1 MVKLYIDGKEIE
13 AEEGQS
19 VLNAALAADIYIP
32 HLCSHPDL
40 PVQSNCKLCV
50 VSVEGQEGVQCSC
63 ELKVQEG
70 MRVTT
75 KSDDLLHRR
84 RMSMELMLAGH
95 PHDCTG
101 CKRFGKC
108 ELQSLMQYLSVVN
121 ARMHHIIKNCNNINT
136 KNPIINRELER
147 CIQCGRCVRACREL
161 RKANVLQYNVNAEG
175 EAYIGTKGDLPLL
188 DSGCRFCSACVAV
201 CPTGALTD
209 QEGLFREDVPA
220 EDSIVPCQVECP
232 AHIDIPAYIRAV
244 KEGRYSD
251 AVGII
256 REKVTFPHTLGYI
269 CNHLC
274 QTGCKHK
281 AVIGAAVNGDALSI
295 RDLKRFAVENDT
307 EQSWKAVVASH
318 MKPRT
323 GKKVA
328 VVGSG
333 PTGMTAAFYLNK
345 LGHDVTVFERRPQLG
360 GPMTSGMPSYRLPLK
375 YVQAELD
382 YIISTGVKYEVNHE
396 IKDVAALKKDFDAVV
411 LACGVSRG
419 KKLPIPGS
427 DFKQVY
433 TAIDILA
440 ECHAGESM
448 EKLGKAVSIIGAGSV
463 GYDCA
468 RTLVRKGLTV
478 NLACLEKGD
487 KVLADEEDQVQGR
500 EEGIVSYQGR
510 SFEAIEGTPDQVTGL
525 RVHTVLS
532 STYDKAT
539 GRVTEVAE
547 EGSQMVIPC
556 DSVIFA
562 TGQRTGLDDYENF
575 GIDMTRGFP
584 INPANGKP
592 EHITSMDG
600 VFAAGDVITG
610 ISFVIK
616 AIAQA
621 REVVPIVDKYL
632 GGDGVIDETLV
643 ERTRNPEI
651 GEYPDFGKL
660 PVIEMPLMTAEERLA
675 NPDKSVFT
683 TYTCDQAKCEASR
696 CLQCDLRKDITKTRL
711 WTEYSIK

>member
-1 MVKLYIDGKEIE
+1 MVKLYIDGREIE
-13 AEEGQS
+13 AVEGQS
-19 VLNAALAADIYIP
+19 VLDAALAADIYIP

-50 VSVEGQEGVQCSC
+50 VNVEGEPGVQCSC
-63 ELKVQEG
+63 EVKVREG

-75 KSDDLLHRR
+75 RSEDLMHRR
-84 RMSMELMLAGH
+84 RVAMELMLAGH

-108 ELQSLMQYLSVVN
+108 ELQTLMQYLSVVH
-121 ARMHHIIKNCNNINT
+121 ARMHHVIKNCNNINT
-136 KNPIINRELER
+136 QNPIVSREMER
-147 CIQCGRCVRACREL
+147 CIQCGRCVRACQDL
-161 RKANVLQYNVNAEG
+161 RKAGVLQYNKKNG
-175 EAYIGTKGDLPLL
+175 ETYVGTKNDLPLL
-188 DSGCRFCSACVAV
+188 DAGCRFCSACVAV

-209 QEGLFREDVPA
+209 MVGMFREDVPA
-220 EDSIVPCQVECP
+220 DDALVPCQVECP

-244 KEGRYSD
+244 KEGRYTD

-281 AVIGAAVNGDALSI
+281 HVGPVSEEGPALSI
-295 RDLKRFAVENDT
+295 RDLKRFAVENDKAET
-307 EQSWKAVVASH
+307 WKTKGF

-323 GKKVA
+323 GKRVA
-328 VVGSG
+328 VIGSG
-333 PTGMTAAFYLNK
+333 PCGMTTAYYLNK
-345 LGHDVTVFERRPQLG
+345 LGHDVTVYEKRPQLG
-360 GPMTSGMPSYRLPLK
+360 GPMTSGMPAYRLPLE
-375 YVQAELD
+375 YVQEELKFIVD
-382 YIISTGVKYEVNHE
+382 SGVKYELNRE
-396 IKDVAALKKDFDAVV
+396 IADVAALKAENDAVV
-411 LACGVSRG
+411 ICAGVSKG

-440 ECHAGESM
+440 EVHAGESM
-448 EKLGKAVSIIGAGSV
+448 EKLGKTVCIIGAGAV

-468 RTLVRKGLTV
+468 RTLVRMGIQV
-478 NLACLEKGD
+478 NIACLEKGD
-487 KVLADEEDQVQGR
+487 KILADKEDQDQGR
-500 EEGIVSYQGR
+500 
-510 SFEAIEGTPDQVTGL
+510 
-525 RVHTVLS
+525 
-532 STYDKAT
+532 
-539 GRVTEVAE
+539 E

-562 TGQRTGLDDYENF
+562 TGQRPGLDDFENF
-575 GIDMTRGFP
+575 GIDLSRGFP

-592 EHITSMDG
+592 EHITSLDG

-621 REVVPIVDKYL
+621 REVVPIVDRYL

-643 ERTRNPEI
+643 ERERNPEI
-651 GEYPDFGKL
+651 GEIQGFGML
-660 PVIEMPLMTAEERLA
+660 PRVEMPLMSATERLA
-675 NPDKSVFT
+675 NPWKSVYT
-683 TYTCDQAKCEASR
+683 TFTCDEAKCEATR
-696 CLQCDLRKDITKTRL
+696 CLQCDLRKDIAKTRL

>member
-1 MVKLYIDGKEIE
+1 MVKLYIDGREIE
-13 AEEGQS
+13 AVEGQS
-19 VLNAALAADIYIP
+19 VLDAALAADIYIP

-50 VSVEGQEGVQCSC
+50 VNIEGEPGVQCSC
-63 ELKVQEG
+63 EVKVREG

-75 KSDDLLHRR
+75 KSEDLMHRR

-108 ELQSLMQYLSVVN
+108 ELQTLMQYLSVVH
-121 ARMHHIIKNCNNINT
+121 ARMHHVIKNCNNINT
-136 KNPIINRELER
+136 VNPVISREMER
-147 CIQCGRCVRACREL
+147 CIQCGRCVRACQDL
-161 RKANVLQYNVNAEG
+161 RKAGVLQYNKKNG
-175 EAYIGTKGDLPLL
+175 ETYIGTKGDLPLL
-188 DSGCRFCSACVAV
+188 DAGCRFCSACVAV

-209 QEGLFREDVPA
+209 MEGIFRQDIPA
-220 EDSIVPCQVECP
+220 DEALVPCQVECP

-281 AVIGAAVNGDALSI
+281 AVGPQSEEGPALSI
-295 RDLKRFAVENDT
+295 RDLKRFAVENDK
-307 EQSWKAVVASH
+307 EQSWKDKGF

-323 GKKVA
+323 GKRVA
-328 VVGSG
+328 VIGSG
-333 PTGMTAAFYLNK
+333 PCGMTTAYYLNK
-345 LGHDVTVFERRPQLG
+345 LGHDVTVYEKRPQLG
-360 GPMTSGMPSYRLPLK
+360 GPMTSGMPAYRLPLK
-375 YVQAELD
+375 YVEEELQFIVD
-382 YIISTGVKYEVNHE
+382 SGVKYELNRE
-396 IKDVAALKKDFDAVV
+396 ISDVAALKAENDAVV
-411 LACGVSRG
+411 ICAGVSKG

-440 ECHAGESM
+440 EVHAGQSM
-448 EKLGKAVSIIGAGSV
+448 EKLGKTVCIIGAGAV

-468 RTLVRKGLTV
+468 RTLVRMGVTV

-487 KVLADEEDQVQGR
+487 KILADKEDQDQGR
-500 EEGIVSYQGR
+500 EEGIISYPGR
-510 SFEAIEGTPDQVTGL
+510 SFEAIEGTPEQVTGL

-562 TGQRTGLDDYENF
+562 TGQRPGLDDFENF
-575 GIDMTRGFP
+575 GIELSRGFP

-592 EHITSMDG
+592 EHVTSMDG

-616 AIAQA
+616 AIAQG

-643 ERTRNPEI
+643 ERERNPEI
-651 GEYPDFGKL
+651 GEIEGFGML
-660 PVIEMPLMTAEERLA
+660 PRVEMPLMTPEERLA
-675 NPDKSVFT
+675 DPWKSVYT
-683 TYTCDQAKCEASR
+683 TYTCDEAKCEATR
-696 CLQCDLRKDITKTRL
+696 CLQCDLRKDIAKTRL

>member
-1 MVKLYIDGKEIE
+1 MVKLYIDGREIE
-13 AEEGQS
+13 AREGQS
-19 VLNAALAADIYIP
+19 VLEAALAADIYIP
-32 HLCSHPDL
+32 HLCTHPDL
-40 PVQSNCKLCV
+40 PVQANCKLCV
-50 VSVEGQEGVQCSC
+50 VTVEGRDGVFCSC
-63 ELKVQEG
+63 ELPVSDG

-75 KSDDLLHRR
+75 KSEDLLARR
-84 RMSMELMLAGH
+84 RMAMELMLAGH

-108 ELQSLMQYLSVVN
+108 ELQTLMQYLSVAH
-121 ARMHHIIKNCNNINT
+121 ARMHSVVKTCNNINT
-136 KNPIINRELER
+136 NNPIVLREMER
-147 CIQCGRCVRACREL
+147 CIQCGRCVRACRDL
-161 RKANVLQYNVNAEG
+161 RGANVLQYNKKNG
-175 EAYIGTKGDLPLL
+175 ETYIGTEGDLPLL
-188 DSGCRFCSACVAV
+188 DAGCRFCSACVAV
-201 CPTGALTD
+201 CPTGALVD
-209 QEGLFREDVPA
+209 AEGLFRQDVPA
-220 EDSIVPCQVECP
+220 DQSIVPCQVECP

-244 KEGRYSD
+244 REGRYTD

-281 AVIGAAVNGDALSI
+281 ALNEAIAI
-295 RDLKRFAVENDT
+295 RDLKRFAVENDHDQT
-307 EQSWKAVVASH
+307 WKSQGFH
-318 MKPRT
+318 KPRT

-328 VVGSG
+328 IVGGG
-333 PTGMTAAFYLNK
+333 PCGLTAAYYLNK
-345 LGHDVTVFERRPQLG
+345 LGHDVKVFEKRPQLG
-360 GPMTSGMPSYRLPLK
+360 GPMTSGMPAYRLPLAA
-375 YVQAELD
+375 VQEEIR
-382 YIISTGVKYEVNHE
+382 YITDSGVAYECNHE
-396 IKDVAALKKDFDAVV
+396 VSDVKALRGEYDAV
-411 LACGVSRG
+411 LITAGVSKG

-440 ECHAGESM
+440 EIHAGESM
-448 EKLGKAVSIIGAGSV
+448 DKLGKTVCIIGAGSV

-468 RTLVRKGLTV
+468 RSLVRMGLTV

-487 KVLADEEDQVQGR
+487 KILADEEDQVQGR
-500 EEGIVSYQGR
+500 EEGIVSYEGR

-525 RVHTVLS
+525 RVHTVIS

-547 EGSQMVIPC
+547 EGSQMTIPC

-562 TGQRTGLDDYENF
+562 TGQRPGLDDFDDF
-575 GIDMTRGFP
+575 GIELSRGFP
-584 INPANGKP
+584 INPENGKP
-592 EHITSMDG
+592 EHITSLDG

-621 REVVPIVDKYL
+621 REVVPIVDRYL
-632 GGDGVIDETLV
+632 GGDGEIDETLV
-643 ERTRNPEI
+643 ERSRDPHI
-651 GEYPDFGKL
+651 GECADFGKL
-660 PVIEMPLMTAEERLA
+660 ERVEMPLLSPEERLA
-675 NPDKSVFT
+675 NPNASVFT
-683 TYTCDQAKCEASR
+683 TYTCEQAKCEATR
-696 CLQCDLRKDITKTRL
+696 CLQCDLRKDIEKTRL

>member
-1 MVKLYIDGKEIE
+1 MVKLYIDGREIE
-13 AEEGQS
+13 AVEGQS
-19 VLNAALAADIYIP
+19 VLNAALANDIYIP

-50 VSVEGQEGVQCSC
+50 VNVEGMPDVLCACEVQ
-63 ELKVQEG
+63 VQEG

-75 KSDDLLHRR
+75 KSEDLMHRR
-84 RMSMELMLAGH
+84 RVSMELMLAGH

-108 ELQSLMQYLSVVN
+108 ELQTLMQYLSVVH
-121 ARMHHIIKNCNNINT
+121 ARMHHVIKHCNNINT
-136 KNPIINRELER
+136 VNPIVNRELER
-147 CIQCGRCVRACREL
+147 CIQCGRCVRACQDL
-161 RKANVLQYNVNAEG
+161 RGANVLRYNNKNG
-175 EAYIGTKGDLPLL
+175 ETYIGTEGDKPLI
-188 DSGCRFCSACVAV
+188 DAGCRFCSACVAV

-209 QEGLFREDVPA
+209 QEGLFRTDVPTDQA
-220 EDSIVPCQVECP
+220 IVPCQVECP

-244 KEGRYSD
+244 KEGRYTD

-281 AVIGAAVNGDALSI
+281 AVGEPLSI
-295 RDLKRFAVENDT
+295 RDLKRFAVENDKDQT
-307 EQSWKAVVASH
+307 WKDKGFK
-318 MKPRT
+318 KPRT

-328 VVGSG
+328 VIGAG
-333 PTGMTAAFYLNK
+333 PCGMTAAYYLNK
-345 LGHDVTVFERRPQLG
+345 LGHDVKVFEKRPQLG
-360 GPMTSGMPSYRLPLK
+360 GPMTSGMPSYRLPLEA
-375 YVQAELD
+375 VQAELQYIVDSGVD
-382 YIISTGVKYEVNHE
+382 YECNAEIS
-396 IKDVAALKKDFDAVV
+396 DVAALKKDYDAV
-411 LACGVSRG
+411 LIAAGVSKG

-440 ECHAGESM
+440 EIHAGESM
-448 EKLGKAVSIIGAGSV
+448 EKLGKTVCIIGAGSV

-487 KVLADEEDQVQGR
+487 AILADEEDQVQGR
-500 EEGIVSYQGR
+500 EEGIISFPGR

-525 RVHTVLS
+525 RVHTVIS

-562 TGQRTGLDDYENF
+562 TGQYTGLQDFENF
-575 GIDMTRGFP
+575 GIELTRGFP

-592 EHITSMDG
+592 EHITSLEG

-621 REVVPIVDKYL
+621 REVVPMIDKYL

-643 ERTRNPEI
+643 ERTRDPHI
-651 GEYPDFGKL
+651 GECPDFAKL
-660 PVIEMPLMTAEERLA
+660 PKIEMDLLTPEQRLQ
-675 NPDKSVFT
+675 NPDQSVFT
-683 TYTCDQAKCEASR
+683 TYTCEQAHCEAER
-696 CLQCDLRKDITKTRL
+696 CLQCDLRKDLATNRL
-711 WTEYSIK
+711 WTEYAIK

>member
-1 MVKLYIDGKEIE
+1 MVKLYIDGREIE
-13 AEEGQS
+13 AVEGQS
-19 VLNAALAADIYIP
+19 VLNAALAADVYIP

-50 VSVEGQEGVQCSC
+50 VTVEGEPGVHCSC
-63 ELKVQEG
+63 ELTVRDG
-70 MRVTT
+70 MRVIT
-75 KSDDLLHRR
+75 KGEDLMHRR
-84 RMSMELMLAGH
+84 RVAMELMLAGH

-108 ELQSLMQYLSVVN
+108 ELQTLMQYLSVVH
-121 ARMHHIIKNCNNINT
+121 ARMHHVIKNCNNINT
-136 KNPIINRELER
+136 NNPIINRELER
-147 CIQCGRCVRACREL
+147 CIQCGRCVRACQDL
-161 RKANVLQYNVNAEG
+161 RKAGVLQYNKKNG
-175 EAYIGTKGDLPLL
+175 EVYIGTEGDKPLL
-188 DSGCRFCSACVAV
+188 DAGCRFCSACVAV

-209 QEGLFREDVPA
+209 AVGLFREDIPVDDA
-220 EDSIVPCQVECP
+220 IVPCQVECP

-244 KEGRYSD
+244 KEGRYTD

-274 QTGCKHK
+274 QNGCKHT
-281 AVIGAAVNGDALSI
+281 AIGEALSI
-295 RDLKRFAVENDT
+295 RDLKRFAVENDK
-307 EQSWKAVVASH
+307 EQTWKTKGF

-328 VVGSG
+328 VIGAG
-333 PTGMTAAFYLNK
+333 PCGMTAAYYLNK
-345 LGHDVTVFERRPQLG
+345 LGHDVTVLEKRPQLG
-360 GPMTSGMPSYRLPLK
+360 GPMTSGMPSYRLPLEN
-375 YVQAELD
+375 VQAELQ
-382 YIISTGVKYEVNHE
+382 YIIDTGVKYQCNTEVS
-396 IKDVAALKKDFDAVV
+396 DVAALKKDYDAV
-411 LACGVSRG
+411 LIAAGVSKG

-427 DFKQVY
+427 DFRQVY

-440 ECHAGESM
+440 EIHAGESM
-448 EKLGKAVSIIGAGSV
+448 EKLGKAVCIIGAGSV

-468 RTLVRKGLTV
+468 RTLVRQGITV

-487 KVLADEEDQVQGR
+487 KILADEEDQVQGR
-500 EEGIVSYQGR
+500 EEGIISYPGR

-525 RVHTVLS
+525 RVHTVIS

-539 GRVTEVAE
+539 GTVTEVAE

-562 TGQRTGLDDYENF
+562 TGQYTGLQDFENF
-575 GIDMTRGFP
+575 GIELTRGFP

-592 EHITSMDG
+592 EHITSLPG

-621 REVVPIVDKYL
+621 REVVPVIDRYL
-632 GGDGVIDETLV
+632 GGDGKIDETLV
-643 ERTRNPEI
+643 ERERNPEI
-651 GEYPDFGKL
+651 GEYPDFAKL
-660 PVIEMPLMTAEERLA
+660 PKIEMELLSPEARLA
-675 NPDKSVFT
+675 NPDQSVFT
-683 TYTCDQAKCEASR
+683 TYTCDQAKCEAQR
-696 CLQCDLRKDITKTRL
+696 CLQCDLRKDIAKTRL

>member
-1 MVKLYIDGKEIE
+1 MVKLHIDGREIE
-13 AEEGQS
+13 AQEGQS
-19 VLNAALAADIYIP
+19 VLEAALAADIYIP
-32 HLCSHPDL
+32 HLCTHPDL
-40 PVQSNCKLCV
+40 PVQANCKLCV
-50 VSVEGQEGVQCSC
+50 VNVEGMDGTFCSC
-63 ELKVQEG
+63 ELPVRDGMKVI
-70 MRVTT
+70 T
-75 KSDDLLHRR
+75 KTEDLMARR

-108 ELQSLMQYLSVVN
+108 ELQTLMQYLSV
-121 ARMHHIIKNCNNINT
+121 AHSRMHHVVKTCNNINT
-136 KNPIINRELER
+136 NNPIILREMER
-147 CIQCGRCVRACREL
+147 CIQCGRCVRACQDL
-161 RKANVLQYNVNAEG
+161 RKANVLQYNKAPNG
-175 EAYIGTKGDLPLL
+175 ETYIGTKGDLPLL
-188 DSGCRFCSACVAV
+188 DADCRFCSACVAV
-201 CPTGALTD
+201 CPTGALVD
-209 QEGLFREDVPA
+209 AEGLFRQDVPA
-220 EDSIVPCQVECP
+220 DQAIVPCQVECP

-281 AVIGAAVNGDALSI
+281 ALGGAEDALSI
-295 RDLKRFAVENDT
+295 RDLKRFAVENDK
-307 EQSWKAVVASH
+307 EQSWKD
-318 MKPRT
+318 KGFRKERT

-328 VVGSG
+328 VIGAG
-333 PTGMTAAFYLNK
+333 PCGLTTAYYLNK
-345 LGHDVTVFERRPQLG
+345 LGHDVKVFEKRPQLG
-360 GPMTSGMPSYRLPLK
+360 GPMTSGMPSYRLPLE
-375 YVQAELD
+375 YVQE
-382 YIISTGVKYEVNHE
+382 E
-396 IKDVAALKKDFDAVV
+396 IKFITDSGVDYECNCEISDVKALKEQYDAVV
-411 LACGVSRG
+411 IAAGVSKG
-419 KKLPIPGS
+419 KKLPIPGH

-440 ECHAGESM
+440 EIRAGKSM
-448 EKLGKAVSIIGAGSV
+448 EKLGKTVCIIGAGSV

-468 RTLVRKGLTV
+468 RSLVRKGLTV

-487 KVLADEEDQVQGR
+487 KILADMEDQVQGR
-500 EEGIVSYQGR
+500 EEGIISYEGR

-539 GRVTEVAE
+539 GTVTEVAE

-562 TGQRTGLDDYENF
+562 TGQYTGLQDFENF
-575 GIDMTRGFP
+575 GIELTRGFP
-584 INPANGKP
+584 INPETGKP
-592 EHITSMDG
+592 EHITSLEG

-616 AIAQA
+616 AIAQG
-621 REVVPIVDKYL
+621 RSVVPVVDKYL

-643 ERTRNPEI
+643 ERQLNPEI
-651 GEYPDFGKL
+651 GEHPGFGKL
-660 PVIEMPLMTAEERLA
+660 PRILMPELTPEERLA
-675 NPDKSVFT
+675 NPDASVFT
-683 TYTCDQAKCEASR
+683 TYTCDQAKCEAQR
-696 CLQCDLRKDITKTRL
+696 CLQCDLRKDIAKTRL

>member
-1 MVKLYIDGKEIE
+1 MVKLFIDGHEIE
-13 AEEGQS
+13 AREGQS
-19 VLNAALAADIYIP
+19 VLEAALAADIYIP
-32 HLCSHPDL
+32 HLCTHPDL
-40 PVQSNCKLCV
+40 PVQANCKLCV
-50 VSVEGQEGVQCSC
+50 VNVEGQEGTFCSC
-63 ELKVQEG
+63 ELPVREG

-75 KSDDLLHRR
+75 KNEDLLARR
-84 RMSMELMLAGH
+84 RMAMELMLAGH

-108 ELQSLMQYLSVVN
+108 ELQTLMQYLSVAH
-121 ARMHHIIKNCNNINT
+121 ARMHSVVKTCNGINT
-136 KNPIINRELER
+136 NNPVILREMER
-147 CIQCGRCVRACREL
+147 CIQCGRCVRACQDL
-161 RKANVLQYNVNAEG
+161 RKANVLQYNKKNG
-175 EAYIGTKGDLPLL
+175 ETYVGTKGDLPLL
-188 DSGCRFCSACVAV
+188 DANCRFCSACVAV
-201 CPTGALTD
+201 CPTGALVD
-209 QEGLFREDVPA
+209 AIGVFRDDVPA
-220 EDSIVPCQVECP
+220 EQALVPCQVECP

-244 KEGRYSD
+244 KEGRYTD

-256 REKVTFPHTLGYI
+256 REKVPFPHTLGYI

-274 QTGCKHK
+274 EGGCKHQHLNDPI
-281 AVIGAAVNGDALSI
+281 AI
-295 RDLKRFAVENDT
+295 RDLKRFAVENDKDQT
-307 EQSWKAVVASH
+307 WKTKGFKKA
-318 MKPRT
+318 RT

-328 VVGSG
+328 VIGAG
-333 PTGMTAAFYLNK
+333 PCGLSSAYYLNK
-345 LGHDVTVFERRPQLG
+345 LGHDVKVFEKRPQLG
-360 GPMTSGMPSYRLPLK
+360 GPMTSGMPAYRLPLE
-375 YVQAELD
+375 YVQEEIQYIVDSGVD
-382 YIISTGVKYEVNHE
+382 YECNCEISDVK
-396 IKDVAALKKDFDAVV
+396 ALKEQYDAV
-411 LACGVSRG
+411 LITAGVSKG

-440 ECHAGESM
+440 EIHAGESM
-448 EKLGKAVSIIGAGSV
+448 EKLGKTVCIIGAGSV

-468 RTLVRKGLTV
+468 RSLVRQGITV

-487 KVLADEEDQVQGR
+487 KILADEEDQVQGR
-500 EEGIVSYQGR
+500 EEGIVSYPGR
-510 SFEAIEGTPDQVTGL
+510 SFEAIEGTPEQVTGL
-525 RVHTVLS
+525 RVHTVIS

-547 EGSQMVIPC
+547 EGSQMTIPC

-562 TGQRTGLDDYENF
+562 TGQRPGLDDFENF
-575 GIDMTRGFP
+575 GIELSRGFP

-592 EHITSMDG
+592 EHITSLDG

-632 GGDGVIDETLV
+632 GGDGEIDETLV

-651 GEYPDFGKL
+651 GEQEGFGKL
-660 PVIEMPLMTAEERLA
+660 TRTEMELLTPEQRIA
-675 NPDKSVFT
+675 NPAQSVFT
-683 TYTCDQAKCEASR
+683 TYTCEQAGCEANR
-696 CLQCDLRKDITKTRL
+696 CLQCDLRKDIQKNRL

>member
-1 MVKLYIDGKEIE
+1 MVKLYIDGREIE
-13 AEEGQS
+13 AAEGQS
-19 VLNAALAADIYIP
+19 VLDAALAADIYIP

-50 VSVEGQEGVQCSC
+50 VNVEGTEGAVCSC

-75 KSDDLLHRR
+75 KSDDLMHRR
-84 RMSMELMLAGH
+84 RVAMELMLAGH

-108 ELQSLMQYLSVVN
+108 ELQTLMQYLSVVH
-121 ARMHHIIKNCNNINT
+121 ARMHHVIKNCNNINT
-136 KNPIINRELER
+136 VNPIVSREMER
-147 CIQCGRCVRACREL
+147 CIQCGRCVRACRDL
-161 RKANVLQYNVNAEG
+161 RQVGILQYNKKNG
-175 EAYIGTKGDLPLL
+175 ETYIGTEGDVPLAEA
-188 DSGCRFCSACVAV
+188 GCRFCSACVAV

-209 QEGLFREDVPA
+209 MEGLFRTDVPA
-220 EDSIVPCQVECP
+220 EQSIVPCQVECP

-244 KEGRYSD
+244 KEGRYTD

-274 QTGCKHK
+274 ETGCKHK
-281 AVIGAAVNGDALSI
+281 ALGEPLAI
-295 RDLKRFAVENDT
+295 RDLKRFAVENDKDQT
-307 EQSWKAVVASH
+307 WKTKGFH
-318 MKPRT
+318 KPRT

-328 VVGSG
+328 VIGAG
-333 PTGMTAAFYLNK
+333 PCGMTAAYYLNK
-345 LGHDVTVFERRPQLG
+345 LGHDVKVFEKRPQLG
-360 GPMTSGMPSYRLPLK
+360 GPMTSGMPSYRLPLEA
-375 YVQAELD
+375 VQEELQYIVDSGVD
-382 YIISTGVKYEVNHE
+382 YECNCEIS
-396 IKDVAALKKDFDAVV
+396 DVAALKKDYDAV
-411 LACGVSRG
+411 LIAAGVSKG

-433 TAIDILA
+433 CAIDILA
-440 ECHAGESM
+440 EIHAGESM
-448 EKLGKAVSIIGAGSV
+448 DKLGKTVCIIGAGSV

-487 KVLADEEDQVQGR
+487 KILADEEDQVQGR
-500 EEGIVSYQGR
+500 EEGIISFPGR

-525 RVHTVLS
+525 RVHTVIS

-562 TGQRTGLDDYENF
+562 TGQRPGLDDFENF
-575 GIDMTRGFP
+575 GIDLSRGFP

-592 EHITSMDG
+592 EHITSLDG

-621 REVVPIVDKYL
+621 REVVPIVDQYL
-632 GGDGVIDETLV
+632 GGDGQIDETLV
-643 ERTRNPEI
+643 ERTLNPAI
-651 GEYPDFGKL
+651 GKVEDFAKL
-660 PVIEMPLMTAEERLA
+660 PRVEMDLLTPEERLA
-675 NPDKSVFT
+675 NPDQSVFT
-683 TYTCDQAKCEASR
+683 TYTCQQAGCESER
-696 CLQCDLRKDITKTRL
+696 CLQCDLRREIKQNRL

>member
-1 MVKLYIDGKEIE
+1 MVKLYIDGREIE
-13 AEEGQS
+13 AVEGQS
-19 VLNAALAADIYIP
+19 VLNAALANDIYIP

-50 VSVEGQEGVQCSC
+50 VNVEGMPDVMCACEVQ
-63 ELKVQEG
+63 VQEG

-75 KSDDLLHRR
+75 KSEDLMHRR
-84 RMSMELMLAGH
+84 RMAMELMLAGH

-108 ELQSLMQYLSVVN
+108 ELQTLMQYLSVVH
-121 ARMHHIIKNCNNINT
+121 ARMHHVIKNCNNINT
-136 KNPIINRELER
+136 VNPIVNRELER
-147 CIQCGRCVRACREL
+147 CIQCGRCVRACQDL
-161 RKANVLQYNVNAEG
+161 RGANVLQYNNKNG
-175 EAYIGTKGDLPLL
+175 ETYIGTVGDRPLI
-188 DSGCRFCSACVAV
+188 DAGCRFCSACVAV

-209 QEGLFREDVPA
+209 QEGLFRTDVPA
-220 EDSIVPCQVECP
+220 DQAIVPCQVECP

-244 KEGRYSD
+244 KEGRYTD

-281 AVIGAAVNGDALSI
+281 AVGEPLSI
-295 RDLKRFAVENDT
+295 RDLKRFAVENDVDKT
-307 EQSWKAVVASH
+307 WKDKGFQ
-318 MKPRT
+318 KPRT

-328 VVGSG
+328 VIGAG
-333 PTGMTAAFYLNK
+333 PCGMTAAYYLNK
-345 LGHDVTVFERRPQLG
+345 LGHDVKVFEKRPQLG
-360 GPMTSGMPSYRLPLK
+360 GPMTSGMPAYRLPLEA
-375 YVQAELD
+375 VQAELQYIVDSGVD
-382 YIISTGVKYEVNHE
+382 YECNTEISDVTALR
-396 IKDVAALKKDFDAVV
+396 KDYDAV
-411 LACGVSRG
+411 LIAAGVSKG

-440 ECHAGESM
+440 EVHAGESM
-448 EKLGKAVSIIGAGSV
+448 EKLGKTVCIIGAGSV

-487 KVLADEEDQVQGR
+487 AILADEEDQVQGR
-500 EEGIVSYQGR
+500 EEGIVSFPGR

-562 TGQRTGLDDYENF
+562 TGQYTGLQDFENF
-575 GIDMTRGFP
+575 GIELTRGFP

-592 EHITSMDG
+592 EHITSLEG

-621 REVVPIVDKYL
+621 REVVPMIDKYL

-643 ERTRNPEI
+643 ERTRDPHI
-651 GEYPDFGKL
+651 GECPDFAKL
-660 PVIEMPLMTAEERLA
+660 PKIEMDLLTPEQRLQ
-675 NPDKSVFT
+675 NPDQSVFT
-683 TYTCDQAKCEASR
+683 TYTCEQAHCEAER
-696 CLQCDLRKDITKTRL
+696 CLQCDLRKDLATNRL
-711 WTEYSIK
+711 WTEYAIK

>member
-1 MVKLYIDGKEIE
+1 MVKLYIDGREIE
-13 AEEGQS
+13 AVEGQS

-50 VSVEGQEGVQCSC
+50 VTIEGEPGVHCSC
-63 ELKVQEG
+63 EVTVKEG
-70 MRVTT
+70 MRVNT
-75 KSDDLLHRR
+75 KGEDLMHRR
-84 RMSMELMLAGH
+84 RVAMELMLAGH

-108 ELQSLMQYLSVVN
+108 ELQTLMQYLSVGHY
-121 ARMHHIIKNCNNINT
+121 RMHHIIKNCNNINT
-136 KNPIINRELER
+136 NNPIINREMER
-147 CIQCGRCVRACREL
+147 CIQCGRCVRACRDL
-161 RKANVLQYNVNAEG
+161 RKANVLQYNMKNG
-175 EAYIGTKGDLPLL
+175 EVYIGTEGDKPLL
-188 DSGCRFCSACVAV
+188 DANCRFCSACVAV

-209 QEGLFREDVPA
+209 AEGLFRTDVPA
-220 EDSIVPCQVECP
+220 EEALVPCQVECP

-244 KEGRYSD
+244 KEGRYTD

-274 QTGCKHK
+274 EGGCKHK
-281 AVIGAAVNGDALSI
+281 AVGADGEPLAI
-295 RDLKRFAVENDT
+295 RDLKRFAVENDKDQT
-307 EQSWKAVVASH
+307 WKTKGF

-328 VVGSG
+328 VIGAG
-333 PTGMTAAFYLNK
+333 PCGLTTAYYLNK
-345 LGHDVTVFERRPQLG
+345 LGHDVKVFEKRPQLG
-360 GPMTSGMPSYRLPLK
+360 GPMTSGMPSYRLPLE
-375 YVQAELD
+375 YVQEEIK
-382 YIISTGVKYEVNHE
+382 YIIDSGVDYECNCE
-396 IKDVAALKKDFDAVV
+396 ISDVAALKKDYDAVV
-411 LACGVSRG
+411 IAAGVSKG

-427 DFKQVY
+427 DFKQVF

-440 ECHAGESM
+440 EIRAGESM
-448 EKLGKAVSIIGAGSV
+448 EKLGKTVCIIGAGSV

-468 RTLVRKGLTV
+468 RSLVRKGITV

-487 KVLADEEDQVQGR
+487 KILADMEDQVQGR
-500 EEGIVSYQGR
+500 EEGIVSYEGR

-525 RVHTVLS
+525 RVHTVIS

-562 TGQRTGLDDYENF
+562 TGQRPGLDDFENF
-575 GIDMTRGFP
+575 GIELSRGFP

-592 EHITSMDG
+592 EHITSLDG

-616 AIAQA
+616 AIAQG
-621 REVVPIVDKYL
+621 REIVPIVDKYL
-632 GGDGVIDETLV
+632 GGDGQIDETLV

-651 GEYPDFGKL
+651 GEYADFSKL
-660 PVIEMPLMTAEERLA
+660 PRINMPELTPEERLQ
-675 NPDKSVFT
+675 NPDASVFT
-683 TYTCDQAKCEASR
+683 TYTCDQAKCEAER
-696 CLQCDLRKDITKTRL
+696 CLQCDLRKDIAKTRL